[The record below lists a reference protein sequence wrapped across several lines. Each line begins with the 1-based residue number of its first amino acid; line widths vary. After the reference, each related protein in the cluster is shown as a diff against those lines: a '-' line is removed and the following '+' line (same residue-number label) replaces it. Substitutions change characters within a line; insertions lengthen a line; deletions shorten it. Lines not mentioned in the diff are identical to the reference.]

1 MRRLIALS
9 LLALALSGV
18 SACTP
23 PGQAR
28 QAFLTQFVG
37 QPELNLI
44 NGLGVPDRS
53 YETDGLKFLAF
64 VENHLDMVPPMS
76 FYGPPYWGVNSG
88 FPMQVVQWQCE
99 TTVVIRNGIVLNFS
113 FRGNAC

>member
-1 MRRLIALS
+1 MRRLPVLP
-9 LLALALSGV
+9 LLALALPLI

-28 QAFLTQFVG
+28 QAYLSQFVG

-44 NGLGVPDRS
+44 NALGVPDRV
-53 YETDGLKFLAF
+53 YETDGVKFLAF
-64 VENHLDMVPPMS
+64 VENQVDAVQPMP
-76 FYGPPYWGVNSG
+76 FYGPPYWGASAG

-99 TTVVIRNGIVLNFS
+99 TTVVIRNGVVLNFS

>member
-1 MRRLIALS
+1 MRRLIALP
-9 LLALALSGV
+9 LLALALPWV

-28 QAFLTQFVG
+28 QAYLTQFVG

-44 NGLGVPDRS
+44 NALGVPDRS

-64 VENHLDMVPPMS
+64 VESQVDAVQPMP
-76 FYGPPYWGVNSG
+76 FYGPPYWGVSAG